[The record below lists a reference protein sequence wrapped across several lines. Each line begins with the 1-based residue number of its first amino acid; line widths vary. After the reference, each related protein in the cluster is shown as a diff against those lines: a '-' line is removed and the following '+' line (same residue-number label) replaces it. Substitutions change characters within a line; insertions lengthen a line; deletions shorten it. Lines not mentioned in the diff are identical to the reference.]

1 MCCCNHLLK
10 TFLQVPETV
19 LCVYLTFKWAV
30 GIQVSQINFSE
41 LEPILH
47 HIDTCKHE
55 NNTLADQG
63 IF

>member
-1 MCCCNHLLK
+1 M
-10 TFLQVPETV
+10 PETV
-19 LCVYLTFKWAV
+19 LCVYLTFKWVV
-30 GIQVSQINFSE
+30 GIQVSQIRFSE
-41 LEPILH
+41 LEPALH